1 MSSLNGFDTLE
12 TMKTACLPVL
22 GVVAFLCLVTQ
33 TSTATSLQYRSNNFV
48 SDADSATWPSVDGSL
63 SLTSVHAATNGWV
76 LPEKYGHSVFFGNSV
91 ASPLGFPDSAT
102 NTIAS
107 VLTTLGINAGGT
119 FNSVLL
125 VR

>member
-1 MSSLNGFDTLE
+1 M
-12 TMKTACLPVL
+12 
-22 GVVAFLCLVTQ
+22 GVVAFLYLNIQ
-33 TSTATSLQYRSNNFV
+33 TIQATSLQYRSNNFV

-76 LPEKYGHSVFFGNSV
+76 LPEKYGRSVFFGNSV
-91 ASPLGFPDSAT
+91 TSPLGFPDSAT